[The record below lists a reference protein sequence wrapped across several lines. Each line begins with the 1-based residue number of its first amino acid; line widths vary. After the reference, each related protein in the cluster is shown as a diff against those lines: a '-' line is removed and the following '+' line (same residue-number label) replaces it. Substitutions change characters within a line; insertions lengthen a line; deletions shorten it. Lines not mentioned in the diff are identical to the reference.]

1 MTTRPRIVAGKRS
14 STSSVPAKQS
24 RDRYV
29 ARVRG
34 EMPGV
39 PLVSVDEA
47 VNGGGNND

>member
-1 MTTRPRIVAGKRS
+1 MTRSRIVAGKRS
-14 STSSVPAKQS
+14 STSSVSAKQS

-47 VNGGGNND
+47 VMVLR

>member
-1 MTTRPRIVAGKRS
+1 MTRSRIVAGKRS
-14 STSSVPAKQS
+14 STSSLSAKQS

-29 ARVRG
+29 ARVRRG

-47 VNGGGNND
+47 VRVLR

>member
-1 MTTRPRIVAGKRS
+1 MTRSRIVSGKRL
-14 STSSVPAKQS
+14 STSSVSAKQS

-29 ARVRG
+29 ARRRG

-47 VNGGGNND
+47 VRVLR

>member
-1 MTTRPRIVAGKRS
+1 MTRSRVVSGKRS
-14 STSSVPAKQS
+14 ATSSVSAKQS

-29 ARVRG
+29 ARARG

-47 VNGGGNND
+47 VRVLR